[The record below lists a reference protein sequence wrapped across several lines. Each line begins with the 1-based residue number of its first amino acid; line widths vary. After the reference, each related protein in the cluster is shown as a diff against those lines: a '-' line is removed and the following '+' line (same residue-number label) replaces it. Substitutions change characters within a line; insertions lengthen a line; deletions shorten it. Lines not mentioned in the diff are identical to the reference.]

1 MCRPV
6 EKLHNLCSSPDV
18 IRVINEGN
26 MRWVENVVRMRN
38 LCTSLSD
45 ERKEIICRY
54 SWRR

>member
-6 EKLHNLCSSPDV
+6 EKLHDLCSSPDV

-38 LCTSLSD
+38 LCTLYWMSVK
-45 ERKEIICRY
+45 R
-54 SWRR
+54 